1 MCEPHPLSVSLFG
14 LFSLRCSLSVM
25 LQVLVR
31 LARRLFNYSSADLS
45 LDGAPDASVAMA
57 MVLLEHLHYR
67 HAEVAQGIHK

>member
-1 MCEPHPLSVSLFG
+1 
-14 LFSLRCSLSVM
+14 M